1 MTAFVVASVRVKD
14 ADKFAE
20 YGKLAGA
27 SMQPFGGEVA
37 IRGKVSETLTGSADH
52 AMSAV
57 IKFPDIAA
65 AKSWYASDAYQQIIP
80 LREEASDMSLVL
92 HEVPS

>member
-1 MTAFVVASVRVKD
+1 
-14 ADKFAE
+14 
-20 YGKLAGA
+20 
-27 SMQPFGGEVA
+27 MQPLA
-37 IRGKVSETLTGSADH
+37 SGSA
-52 AMSAV
+52 ARTRQTSRNMAV

>member
-1 MTAFVVASVRVKD
+1 MTAFVVASVLVKD
-14 ADKFAE
+14 SDKFAE

-37 IRGKVSETLTGSADH
+37 IRGKVCEALAGTADH

>member
-1 MTAFVVASVRVKD
+1 
-14 ADKFAE
+14 
-20 YGKLAGA
+20 
-27 SMQPFGGEVA
+27 
-37 IRGKVSETLTGSADH
+37 
-52 AMSAV
+52 MSAV

-80 LREEASDMSLVL
+80 LREEAWDMSLVL